1 MHTIWCV
8 LLLESLLFIKIIE
21 GLNYAD
27 FGLPNSNPCIFTSNQ
42 TVYIINEQSLSITF
56 DQASWD
62 TITPQIIE
70 HNLTTVAACPITR
83 SDKLILIPLLL
94 QQRQQQGQQQQ
105 QPLQAIDNITSNSWT
120 TNNNITYLGPQNAV
134 DTFMTEATHFSTT
147 TFNDF
152 IMIFGGNESSTFILD
167 TRYSTLYSWY
177 QIPLQP
183 TTPPSSPDSVLYAT
197 SRWVLHFRVEINI
210 AYIDLFD
217 PISFQWYGTIS
228 SIELLNTTTKKNIQV
243 LPLINNNTSDS
254 LLIINIIQDTIDSS
268 GNSSYQTTR
277 TTTEFWRLDI
287 STWIPDTLTLTKLN
301 TLFQQSSTISTG
313 GGSVIVTPV
322 NGEIALFYGGNE
334 RLAFLD
340 TTNLT
345 FISPPQWITT
355 IDNTSLISQNNN
367 LAIILG
373 SVLGGLFFIVLII
386 LFIWFYKK
394 KRSSSVPLRPN
405 NNNNEK
411 PSLLQK
417 NKWPLKSKRPEKE
430 NMITTS
436 RAFEESPPLS
446 EFTLSPIK
454 RLSPLELFYPSSAAL
469 STLPDAPEDEIIVLP
484 QQQQQQ
490 QQQQNI
496 KKSRFRE
503 HFDFHSFPQDTTIT
517 PSKSLPLAS
526 SSTTITSQPQ
536 LHIPRSSSSY
546 V

>member
-1 MHTIWCV
+1 MMHTIWCV
-8 LLLESLLFIKIIE
+8 LLLELLFIKIIE

-27 FGLPNSNPCIFTSNQ
+27 FGLPNSNPCIFTLNQ
-42 TVYIINEQSLSITF
+42 TVHIINEQSLSITF

-70 HNLTTVAACPITR
+70 HNLTTVASCPITR
-83 SDKLILIPLLL
+83 SGKLILIPLL
-94 QQRQQQGQQQQ
+94 QQQQGQQQER
-105 QPLQAIDNITSNSWT
+105 PFEVIDDITSNSWAI
-120 TNNNITYLGPQNAV
+120 NKNITYLGPQNAI
-134 DTFMTEATHFSTT
+134 DTFMTRTTHFSTT

-167 TRYSTLYSWY
+167 TRYPTLYSWY
-177 QIPLQP
+177 QIPLQS

-228 SIELLNTTTKKNIQV
+228 SIELLNTATKKNIQV

-254 LLIINIIQDTIDSS
+254 LLIINVIQDAS
-268 GNSSYQTTR
+268 NSSDQTR

-301 TLFQQSSTISTG
+301 TLIQQSSTISTG

-322 NGEIALFYGGNE
+322 NDEIALFYGGNE
-334 RLAFLD
+334 HLAFLD

-386 LFIWFYKK
+386 LFTWFYKR
-394 KRSSSVPLRPN
+394 KRNSVPLRPNN

-417 NKWPLKSKRPEKE
+417 NKWPLLSKRPGTKQK
-430 NMITTS
+430 N
-436 RAFEESPPLS
+436 
-446 EFTLSPIK
+446 
-454 RLSPLELFYPSSAAL
+454 
-469 STLPDAPEDEIIVLP
+469 
-484 QQQQQQ
+484 
-490 QQQQNI
+490 
-496 KKSRFRE
+496 RF
-503 HFDFHSFPQDTTIT
+503 
-517 PSKSLPLAS
+517 
-526 SSTTITSQPQ
+526 
-536 LHIPRSSSSY
+536 
-546 V
+546 